1 MRLNVG
7 YFFPM
12 SFEKDL
18 FGQGHKERRLK
29 IGLSNIM

>member
-7 YFFPM
+7 YFFLM

-18 FGQGHKERRLK
+18 FGQEHKERHLK
-29 IGLSNIM
+29 IGLSNVM